1 VISQVEKQKMGVIFS
16 KKDANYLFFLFC
28 RGLIHQIHLV
38 KHKKNR
44 AVGLIYQAPTQ
55 R

>member
-16 KKDANYLFFLFC
+16 KKETNCLFFLFC
-28 RGLIHQIHLV
+28 KGLIYQIHLV

-55 R
+55 K